1 MTRLLLLLLPA
12 LAQPFRRKMVE
23 ESSPAC
29 PGSPSPRH
37 AKCSLRV
44 EFEQPCA
51 EVQAEVAA
59 RLRGGQGW
67 RCPKTHPGTYT
78 LLSASAGAVRGS
90 RETGPGSTPPG
101 PGKSYTDSFGFTFAE
116 RALGG
121 GCMVHACSES
131 QGPSGCDF
139 STNYCNLRNLPIW
152 PASAAQAADWPRLAE
167 AQGSLRHGLSL
178 KGASGE
184 PAGRGLSRLV
194 FHIGA
199 APRADRQGAVWR
211 LLLPRAEMQGQ
222 PQGRAGDQHRDVP
235 TVTRVTRGAQCSCQE
250 LCQELLCQ
258 ELCMLHVPLR
268 AAK

>member
-121 GCMVHACSES
+121 GCMVHTCSES

-139 STNYCNLRNLPIW
+139 STNYCNLRNLYCN
-152 PASAAQAADWPRLAE
+152 SAAGCRV
-167 AQGSLRHGLSL
+167 LRYVKNKAYMAGQR
-178 KGASGE
+178 GPSG
-184 PAGRGLSRLV
+184 
-194 FHIGA
+194 
-199 APRADRQGAVWR
+199 
-211 LLLPRAEMQGQ
+211 
-222 PQGRAGDQHRDVP
+222 
-235 TVTRVTRGAQCSCQE
+235 
-250 LCQELLCQ
+250 
-258 ELCMLHVPLR
+258 
-268 AAK
+268 

>member
-23 ESSPAC
+23 EPSPAC

-121 GCMVHACSES
+121 AGCTVHACSES
-131 QGPSGCDF
+131 QGPSGCDY
-139 STNYCNLRNLPIW
+139 STNYCNVRNLYCN
-152 PASAAQAADWPRLAE
+152 SAEGCRV
-167 AQGSLRHGLSL
+167 LRHELISKEKYGDSCYHAPKCPGSL
-178 KGASGE
+178 KG
-184 PAGRGLSRLV
+184 GLETN
-194 FHIGA
+194 I
-199 APRADRQGAVWR
+199 
-211 LLLPRAEMQGQ
+211 EMC
-222 PQGRAGDQHRDVP
+222 RR
-235 TVTRVTRGAQCSCQE
+235 
-250 LCQELLCQ
+250 
-258 ELCMLHVPLR
+258 
-268 AAK
+268 